1 MANKSFLD
9 ELSGPFVPSPL
20 LETNVKSIRTELPNL
35 LKATFELL
43 TKYEMEILID
53 FSLRMNVR
61 KSKKLYKSRHPDEHK
76 RFHCTPAERQ
86 IRNLRLAVRLL
97 EGHEEILKL

>member
-9 ELSGPFVPSPL
+9 ELSGPFVPPPL

-61 KSKKLYKSRHPDEHK
+61 KSKKLYKARHPDEHK
-76 RFHCTPAERQ
+76 SFIVLQ
-86 IRNLRLAVRLL
+86 LKGKL
-97 EGHEEILKL
+97 ETLGLQ